1 MNNQQDLPL
10 KKDIAARFVPK
21 VVALMVYLG
30 TLCFVFTL
38 FMIHSTQ
45 LWEGQL
51 STQLTL
57 EIPTTHGHSSAE
69 LQSRVL
75 QLLNRTPGIQSA
87 TAVPQKEITNL
98 LHSLLG
104 EKVNEEL
111 LSLPILIDISLNND
125 EIVDLSSL
133 EIHLKNISPDIQL
146 TDHRSW
152 QAHVSDLIHMT
163 VLIALVITTIVLFVA
178 VATTTFATRTSLL
191 IHRQIIEVLSLIG
204 ATPSYIAKQFQ
215 MNALKQGLF
224 SSTIGSFLA
233 FLTFVGV
240 GILLEKVGL
249 PFSIDST
256 FFSQALCVFVLA
268 PFFTALLMM
277 LSARFAVMITLRS

>member
-38 FMIHSTQ
+38 FMIHSTK

-57 EIPTTHGHSSAE
+57 EIPTTHGHPSAD

-75 QLLNRTPGIQSA
+75 HLLNRTPGIQSA
-87 TAVPQKEITNL
+87 TAVPQKEIASL

-104 EKVNEEL
+104 EKVDETL
-111 LSLPILIDISLNND
+111 LSLPIIIDISLNNN
-125 EIVDLSSL
+125 EIVDIPSL
-133 EIHLKNISPDIQL
+133 ETHLKNISSDIQL

-152 QAHVSDLIHMT
+152 QAHVSDVIHMS
-163 VLIALVITTIVLFVA
+163 VLIALVVTALVLFVA
-178 VATTTFATRTSLL
+178 LATTTFATRTSLL
-191 IHRQIIEVLSLIG
+191 IHRQVIEVLSLIG

-224 SSTIGSFLA
+224 SSTIGSLFA
-233 FLTFVGV
+233 FLTFMGVGV
-240 GILLEKVGL
+240 LLEKIGL

-268 PFFTALLMM
+268 PFLTALLMM
-277 LSARFAVMITLRS
+277 LSARFAVLITLRS